1 MLISRSWWHD
11 NGKYPYIL
19 ARLVIWIGLI
29 AIVLYTLKALQMVVI
44 PILLSGVLAY
54 IGHSLVDRL
63 QKWHIPRSIGAAI
76 IMVMYL
82 GLLTLFAFLFVP
94 YFIGQVS
101 ALINALPDMLT
112 KLAQKTAPFAK
123 THFGL
128 NVAVDTD
135 TLVKLVK
142 SNLSQMV
149 APTRWMVQHI
159 FSSALTFGLAVFNM
173 VIMIVFTYYMLRD
186 YNKIIR
192 AVSDLIPR
200 RHYKQA
206 SMIGRTIDD
215 VVTGFVHG
223 QIIVSLLLAAV
234 YSIALAITGLKMGTT
249 IGLIAG
255 ICNFIPYMATIVG
268 VSLSGL
274 ALLLNYG
281 GPGQFLAVAI
291 IFAVVPLLDAAFI
304 TPHIVGSKVGLNP
317 FIVIVA
323 LLIGAQ
329 LLGILGVLLA
339 IPSAAV
345 IKALLVIG
353 IESYKK
359 SGYYQ
364 DNADENPS

>member
-1 MLISRSWWHD
+1 MIFRSWWQE

-29 AIVLYTLKALQMVVI
+29 ALVLYTLKALQMVVI
-44 PILLSGVLAY
+44 PILLSAILAY
-54 IGHSLVDRL
+54 IGHGLVDRME
-63 QKWHIPRSIGAAI
+63 KWRVPRSVGAAI
-76 IMVMYL
+76 IMFLYL

-94 YFIGQVS
+94 YFIGQLS
-101 ALINALPDMLT
+101 ALVNALPNMLT
-112 KLAQKTAPFAK
+112 RLVQKTAPFAK
-123 THFGL
+123 DHFG
-128 NVAVDTD
+128 ATITVDTE

-149 APTRWMVQHI
+149 EPTRWMVTHI

-173 VIMIVFTYYMLRD
+173 VIMTVFTYYMLRD
-186 YNKIIR
+186 YNNIIR
-192 AVSDLIPR
+192 TTSDMIPR
-200 RHYKQA
+200 RYYKQA
-206 SMIGRTIDD
+206 TVIGKTIDE

-223 QIIVSLLLAAV
+223 QITVSLLLAGIYAL
-234 YSIALAITGLKMGTT
+234 SLAITGLKMGAT

-268 VSLSGL
+268 VSLASL

-281 GPGQFLAVAI
+281 GPGQLLAVVI

-304 TPHIVGSKVGLNP
+304 TPHVVGSKVGLNP

-339 IPSAAV
+339 IPSAAI

-353 IESYKK
+353 VESYKK

-364 DNADENPS
+364 DKPDEIPS

>member
-1 MLISRSWWHD
+1 MISRSWWHE
-11 NGKYPYIL
+11 NGKYPYLL
-19 ARLVIWIGLI
+19 ARLIIWLGLI
-29 AIVLYTLKALQMVVI
+29 ALFLYTLKTLQMVVI

-54 IGHSLVDRL
+54 IGHGLVDRL
-63 QKWHIPRSIGAAI
+63 ENWRVPRAIGAAM

-112 KLAQKTAPFAK
+112 KLVQKTAPFAR

-128 NVAVDTD
+128 NIVVDTD
-135 TLVKLVK
+135 TMVKLVK

-149 APTRWMVQHI
+149 EPTRWMVQHL

-173 VIMIVFTYYMLRD
+173 VIMTVFTYYMLRD
-186 YNKIIR
+186 YNTIIQGI
-192 AVSDLIPR
+192 SDLIPR

-206 SMIGRTIDD
+206 AMIGRTIDD

-234 YSIALAITGLKMGTT
+234 YSVALALTGLKMGAT

-255 ICNFIPYMATIVG
+255 MCNFIPYMATIVG

-274 ALLLNYG
+274 ALLLNYS
-281 GPGQFLAVAI
+281 GPGQLLAVAI

-304 TPHIVGSKVGLNP
+304 TPHVVGSNVGLNP

-323 LLIGAQ
+323 LLVGAQ

-364 DNADENPS
+364 ADETSS